1 MTIIAIDG
9 PAGAGKSTVAR
20 ALAERLG
27 LAYLDTGAMF
37 RAVAFAAMHRGLD
50 LEDFDSVGELAETI
64 DIDVSELGVFVDG
77 HNAAVEIRTPAVA
90 AAASAIASNSRVR
103 AELRE
108 RQRMWV
114 RRHHGGVVEGRDI
127 GSVVFPHADLKLYLT
142 ASPMI
147 RAKRR
152 VSELGG
158 DVNEIAAAIAERDL
172 ADSTR
177 ADSPLREADGSVVLD
192 TSGRSIEQ
200 VLQTIETLLRG
211 AS

>member
-1 MTIIAIDG
+1 MTTIAIDG

-27 LAYLDTGAMF
+27 LAHLDTGAMF
-37 RAVAFAAMHRGLD
+37 RAVAFAAM
-50 LEDFDSVGELAETI
+50 LEDIDLDDVDRIGELAETI
-64 DIDVSELGVFVDG
+64 DIEVSERGVFVDG
-77 HNAAVEIRTPAVA
+77 HDAGVAIRTPAVA
-90 AAASAIASNSRVR
+90 AAASAIATNSRVR
-103 AELRE
+103 AELRD
-108 RQRMWV
+108 RQRGWA
-114 RRHHGGVVEGRDI
+114 RQHQGGVVEGRDI
-127 GSVVFPHADLKLYLT
+127 GSVVLPDADLKLYLT

-147 RAKRR
+147 RATRR

-158 DVNEIAAAIAERDL
+158 DVHEIASAIAERDL

-192 TSGRSIEQ
+192 TSGMSIEE

>member
-1 MTIIAIDG
+1 MTTIAIDG

-20 ALAERLG
+20 ALAARLG

-37 RAVAFAAMHRGLD
+37 RAVAFAAVQRGIDLD
-50 LEDFDSVGELAETI
+50 DIDRIGELAETI
-64 DIDVSELGVFVDG
+64 DIEVSEHGVFVDG
-77 HNAAVEIRTPAVA
+77 HDAAVEIRTPTVA
-90 AAASAIASNSRVR
+90 AAASAIATNSRVR
-103 AELRE
+103 TELRN
-108 RQRMWV
+108 RQRVWA
-114 RRHHGGVVEGRDI
+114 RQHQGGVVEGRDI
-127 GSVVFPHADLKLYLT
+127 GSVVLPHADLKLYLT

-147 RAKRR
+147 RATRR
-152 VSELGG
+152 VSEFGG
-158 DVNEIAAAIAERDL
+158 DVNEIASAIAERDL

-192 TSGRSIEQ
+192 TSGMSIEE